1 MSSNK
6 LKISSCQ
13 IAVLIP
19 CFNEESTIEKVI
31 SDFKEVLP
39 SAKIYVFD
47 NNSTDQTKDKAIH
60 AGAIVRTETLQGKG
74 NVVRRMFADIE
85 ADLYVLVDGDDTYH
99 AESVVSML
107 NLLAKN
113 QLDMVNGARLAEENA
128 AFRPGHR
135 IGNRILSNFVRFIF
149 GKEIRDMLSG
159 FRVFSRRFV
168 KSFPAMS
175 RGFEIETELTVHALE
190 LRLKVSEIE
199 TPYKMRPEG
208 SFSKLNTIGDG
219 LNILRMIITLIK
231 EERPLRAFSAL
242 AIILDSA
249 SIILAIPI
257 FIEYLE
263 TGLVPRFPTAILC
276 SALMILSFF
285 SLYTG
290 FILDTTT
297 TARREIKRLHYLQ
310 LPSLFYDIKAS
321 DVISND

>member
-6 LKISSCQ
+6 LKISSCH

-19 CFNEESTIEKVI
+19 CFNEESTIGKVI
-31 SDFKEVLP
+31 NDFKEVLP
-39 SAKIYVFD
+39 GAKIYVYD

-60 AGAIVRTETLQGKG
+60 AGAIVRTEILQGKG
-74 NVVRRMFADIE
+74 NVVRRMFADVE
-85 ADLYVLVDGDDTYH
+85 ADLYVLVDGDHTYH
-99 AESVVSML
+99 AASVVSMI
-107 NLLAKN
+107 NLLVKN
-113 QLDMVNGARLAEENA
+113 QLDMVIGARLVEGNA

-135 IGNRILSNFVRFIF
+135 IGNRILSNLVGIIF

-208 SFSKLNTIGDG
+208 SFSKLNTIRDG

-242 AIILDSA
+242 SIILA
-249 SIILAIPI
+249 SVSIVLAIPI
-257 FIEYLE
+257 FVEYLE

-285 SLYTG
+285 SLYTA

-310 LPSLFYDIKAS
+310 LPAIFDYKKLS
-321 DVISND
+321 DETNNV

>member
-1 MSSNK
+1 M
-6 LKISSCQ
+6 I
-13 IAVLIP
+13 
-19 CFNEESTIEKVI
+19 
-31 SDFKEVLP
+31 
-39 SAKIYVFD
+39 
-47 NNSTDQTKDKAIH
+47 
-60 AGAIVRTETLQGKG
+60 
-74 NVVRRMFADIE
+74 
-85 ADLYVLVDGDDTYH
+85 
-99 AESVVSML
+99 
-107 NLLAKN
+107 NLLVKK
-113 QLDMVNGARLAEENA
+113 QLDMVNGARLSEENE

-135 IGNRILSNFVRFIF
+135 IGNRILSNLVRIIF

-208 SFSKLNTIGDG
+208 SFSKLNTIRDG

-231 EERPLRAFSAL
+231 EERPLLAFSAL
-242 AIILDSA
+242 SIILASA

-257 FIEYLE
+257 FIDYLE

-297 TARREIKRLHYLQ
+297 TARREIKRLYYLQ
-310 LPSLFYDIKAS
+310 LPSILDDTKLS
-321 DVISND
+321 DEIVND